1 MTVKTVVLQAQFILA
16 NELGPFYLQTQV
28 GLMSL
33 FEISAAEKQA
43 AKIRLER
50 KRGRDRK
57 YRARNLEEIRA
68 RDRGRYAKKKAVKG

>member
-1 MTVKTVVLQAQFILA
+1 
-16 NELGPFYLQTQV
+16 
-28 GLMSL
+28 MSL